1 MLVPHRQ
8 NLLFLGAVILPSVLV
23 IAFGLRMIRQED
35 ELEEKRAREQNEH
48 AVDLVRQ
55 ELLTRLESLKLRA
68 ASGQVMPLDPD
79 VALVAQVES
88 GRLMLPWE
96 GRVLRDQDRIL
107 RQLHDP
113 AGAAALL
120 RTSPDATDEYGVP
133 FALYAARR
141 MAADASPALQREIL
155 ERMGSVLETRWLSP
169 TAAHM
174 VVDVAGTLRSAALGE
189 SAAARAEE
197 AEQAEQLDLQT
208 LGLDQTGG
216 ETIWRLFGSPPWLVS
231 INGRPADRERVLVAV
246 RAQRVLDSIPLPDHG
261 QWNLTGERAG
271 SPLGESFP
279 GLRLTMPQV
288 LLEDPSRSRQ
298 VFYISGLLLVLSLT
312 FFTSYLLH
320 RDVRRETRLAGLRS
334 QFVSSVSHELKTP
347 VSTIRAFAELIDMGR
362 VKSEQEKSE
371 YLKTIVG
378 ESERLSRLVD
388 GVLEFS
394 RIDQGKRVYHL
405 QPVILEEVVRSAARA
420 LEYPL
425 AQGRFDLRIS
435 VDPDAPQVPADREAL
450 EQAVMNLLGN
460 AMKYSGEARE
470 IDLTVCRED
479 SHAVIRVRDRG
490 IGIPMEQQSRIFE
503 RFYRAPDSDK
513 RNIPGT
519 GLGLAL
525 VDHIVKAHGGRV
537 AVESRPGEGSTFSIL
552 LPTGATP

>member
-155 ERMGSVLETRWLSP
+155 ERMASVLETRWLSP

-216 ETIWRLFGSPPWLVS
+216 ETIWRLFGSSPWLVS
-231 INGRPADRERVLVAV
+231 INGR
-246 RAQRVLDSIPLPDHG
+246 
-261 QWNLTGERAG
+261 
-271 SPLGESFP
+271 GESSSSATRFDKKAVS
-279 GLRLTMPQV
+279 RAISV
-288 LLEDPSRSRQ
+288 LL
-298 VFYISGLLLVLSLT
+298 
-312 FFTSYLLH
+312 TS
-320 RDVRRETRLAGLRS
+320 
-334 QFVSSVSHELKTP
+334 
-347 VSTIRAFAELIDMGR
+347 
-362 VKSEQEKSE
+362 
-371 YLKTIVG
+371 
-378 ESERLSRLVD
+378 
-388 GVLEFS
+388 
-394 RIDQGKRVYHL
+394 
-405 QPVILEEVVRSAARA
+405 
-420 LEYPL
+420 
-425 AQGRFDLRIS
+425 
-435 VDPDAPQVPADREAL
+435 
-450 EQAVMNLLGN
+450 N
-460 AMKYSGEARE
+460 
-470 IDLTVCRED
+470 
-479 SHAVIRVRDRG
+479 
-490 IGIPMEQQSRIFE
+490 GIPETVTTTSFL
-503 RFYRAPDSDK
+503 K
-513 RNIPGT
+513 GN
-519 GLGLAL
+519 
-525 VDHIVKAHGGRV
+525 
-537 AVESRPGEGSTFSIL
+537 
-552 LPTGATP
+552 